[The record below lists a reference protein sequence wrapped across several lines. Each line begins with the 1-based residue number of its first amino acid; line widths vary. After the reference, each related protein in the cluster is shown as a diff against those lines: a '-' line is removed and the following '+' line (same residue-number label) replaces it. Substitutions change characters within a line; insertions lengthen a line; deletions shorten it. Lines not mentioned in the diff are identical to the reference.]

1 MTTKTKK
8 LNSRIIKNFG
18 SKRVFPYQFA
28 FTLLIPL
35 RNIFPSPK
43 KLISRLELKEDS
55 IVLEIGPGPG
65 FFSLKIAEY
74 LSRGKLILADIQQ
87 EMLDYAKRR
96 ITKKGI
102 QNVEY
107 YLCNGISLDFDN
119 ESFDFVIMVTVFGE
133 VENKEKYLEEIYR
146 ILKIGGTL
154 SITEL
159 AGDPDRMTIEQI
171 EEMICEKGFARKI
184 IHGNKKNY
192 TINFVKSSG
201 V

>member
-1 MTTKTKK
+1 
-8 LNSRIIKNFG
+8 
-18 SKRVFPYQFA
+18 
-28 FTLLIPL
+28 
-35 RNIFPSPK
+35 
-43 KLISRLELKEDS
+43 
-55 IVLEIGPGPG
+55 
-65 FFSLKIAEY
+65 
-74 LSRGKLILADIQQ
+74 
-87 EMLDYAKRR
+87 MLDYAKRR

-102 QNVEY
+102 QNVGY